1 MGGASGKAG
10 VKVVYKKKKAHK
22 FDTSKTPD
30 PERWLP
36 LWDRSGYKPKAKK
49 GRGRVGGGGAT
60 QGGGG
65 GTGGEESMELA
76 GGGRVD
82 VLKVNANKPKKK
94 KKGGKR

>member
-1 MGGASGKAG
+1 MH
-10 VKVVYKKKKAHK
+10 KKKKAHK
-22 FDTSKTPD
+22 FDTSKKPD

-49 GRGRVGGGGAT
+49 GRGKAGGGGGGAT

-65 GTGGEESMELA
+65 GGGAGGEESMELA